1 MGLKEEAKGLVSE
14 LIGPLNAQKLDN
26 FDESNPSQFLDQ
38 TKELIANLLGLSIAE
53 SKLSAL
59 YAKYAS

>member
-1 MGLKEEAKGLVSE
+1 MGLKEESKALVSD

-26 FDESNPSQFLDQ
+26 FDESNPSEFLDK
-38 TKELIANLLGLSIAE
+38 TKEIIANLLGLSIAE

-59 YAKYAS
+59 YGKYAN